1 VELKLIRVYKSD
13 TYTIGKLYINGNFF
27 CDTLEDT
34 VRVLNSKEDKIYGKT
49 AIPSGI
55 YEVKLYKSPKFG
67 RYLPLLINV
76 PFFTGILIHSGNTP
90 EDTEGCIL
98 LGDNN
103 EKGKVYN
110 SKKYEKELV
119 NLILDEKKI
128 MIEIC

>member
-1 VELKLIRVYKSD
+1 MELKLIRVYKSD